1 MILPGD
7 PAPLFTQRANTD
19 WHHYSFDMAAGRYS
33 LLLFCPSLQIE
44 ATQKAINA
52 LSSLYSLKASGRL
65 ELFIISTNPLDEE
78 KTLANKKEYFTIFD
92 SNKQVHTQ
100 YGIAPNML
108 TWVVVDPMLRV
119 KCVLEAS
126 EKYFNFIKNFLQN
139 AKPFQEGPVPALLL
153 EGVLEH
159 SFCTTLIEYYNSQPS
174 HISGVLTQNHERK
187 AVNADNFSF
196 KRRRDC
202 ALNDPSLVRNLQAR
216 IIRRVVPEIRKVFQ
230 CDVTGMDRM
239 ILSCY
244 NAEERGCFGPHRDNT
259 VPGAMHR
266 LFAVSLNLNDGFE
279 GGDLFF
285 PEFSARGFCPPPGG
299 AVIFSTALLHAVRPV
314 TKGKRYACL
323 PFVFNQASLE
333 YAKQQERVTAPTNPL

>member
-19 WHHYSFDMAAGRYS
+19 WKHYSFDMAAGRYA
-33 LLLFCPSLQIE
+33 LLLFCSSLQKT
-44 ATQKAINA
+44 ATRQAINA

-65 ELFIISTNPLDEE
+65 ELFIVSTDPLDEE
-78 KTLANKKEYFTIFD
+78 KTSDNTEQYFTIFD
-92 SNKQVHTQ
+92 SDKQVHTL
-100 YGIAPNML
+100 YGIAHGTL
-108 TWVVVDPMLRV
+108 TWVVIDPMLRV
-119 KCVLEAS
+119 KFVLEADD
-126 EKYFNFIKNFLQN
+126 KKFHFIKNFLQK

-153 EGVLEH
+153 EEVLEH
-159 SFCTTLIEYYNSQPS
+159 KFCAELIEYYNSQPS

-187 AVNADNFSF
+187 AVHTDNFSF

-202 ALNDPSLVRNLQAR
+202 ALSNPSLVRNLQAR

-244 NAEERGCFGPHRDNT
+244 DAEERGCFGPHRDNT
-259 VPGAMHR
+259 VLGAMHR
-266 LFAVSLNLNDGFE
+266 LFAISLNLNDGFE

-314 TKGKRYACL
+314 TKGRRYACL
-323 PFVFNQASLE
+323 PFVFNQTSLD
-333 YAKQQERVTAPTNPL
+333 YAKKQEHRPPSAKAL

>member
-19 WHHYSFDMAAGRYS
+19 WKHYSFDMAAGRYS
-33 LLLFCPSLQIE
+33 LLLFCNSTCSEL
-44 ATQKAINA
+44 TRKAIEEMSNLDVLKNA
-52 LSSLYSLKASGRL
+52 GRV
-65 ELFIISTNPLDEE
+65 ELFVITTQNINDQDPLLNSQ
-78 KTLANKKEYFTIFD
+78 KYFTIYD
-92 SNKQVHTQ
+92 VNKQVHSL
-100 YGIAPNML
+100 YGLPPNAL
-108 TWVVVDPMLRV
+108 TWVVVDPMLRI
-119 KCVLEAS
+119 KFALPAETLTFS
-126 EKYFNFIKNFLQN
+126 FIKNFLFH
-139 AKPFQEGPVPALLL
+139 APPFQEGPIPALVLD
-153 EGVLEH
+153 GVLEQN
-159 SFCTTLIEYYNSQPS
+159 FCNSLIEYYQSQPS
-174 HISGVLTQNHERK
+174 HVSGVLTQNHERE
-187 AVNADNFSF
+187 AVNTENFSF

-202 ALNDPSLVRNLQAR
+202 PLNEPSLVRNLQAR

-239 ILSCY
+239 ILGCY
-244 NAEERGCFGPHRDNT
+244 DAEERGCFGPHRDNT

-266 LFAVSLNLNDGFE
+266 LFAVSINLNSEFE

-323 PFVFNQASLE
+323 PFVFNQASLDH
-333 YAKQQERVTAPTNPL
+333 AKKHDVQRSAPSL